1 MGMEEIRKM
10 KKAEQEVESKS
21 AELIKEFYSHMNEYI
36 RLNPEDK
43 DRKDEIFQGWIIQKI
58 AGLQLSIVHIS
69 DRINKFIE
77 KYEQEKENT

>member
-1 MGMEEIRKM
+1 MEEIQKM
-10 KKAEQEVESKS
+10 KKAEQEVEEKS
-21 AELIKEFYSHMNEYI
+21 AELIKEFYNHMKEYI

-58 AGLQLSIVHIS
+58 AGLQLSIIHIS